1 MKAKH
6 WKKIIFIVCI
16 IGLLGFTFWYGG
28 DAPGLQGFPDAE
40 NEIEETVADTEQT
53 AEQGNQAEQN
63 SQTTEKTETTE
74 ENVFQEIVMHITK
87 KESTSDTTNEKTQ
100 STKKASYKQVQTNK
114 KAQKNADKA
123 VEKASK
129 KKKTTK
135 SKKKNTESKKKTES
149 KKDETSTEKK
159 NSDKIQCTIFISC
172 ATILDNMDRV
182 PTAKQKIIPSDGII
196 LKEVKISVKKGST
209 VFDVLQTA
217 TKENKIHLE
226 YTYTPLYK
234 NYYIE
239 GIYNLYEFECG
250 NGSGWL
256 YSVNDEFPSEGC
268 STYEVENGD
277 VIKWLYTCDFGE
289 DVGKYYQD

>member
-6 WKKIIFIVCI
+6 WKKIIFIICV
-16 IGLLGFTFWYGG
+16 IGLIGFTFWYGG
-28 DAPGLQGFPDAE
+28 DAPGLQGFSDAE
-40 NEIEETVADTEQT
+40 NEIKETVADTEQT

-63 SQTTEKTETTE
+63 SQTTEETTE

-87 KESTSDTTNEKTQ
+87 KESTSDTTNEKTK

-135 SKKKNTESKKKTES
+135 SKKKTTESKKKTES